1 MQAQLLKHKENLKKM
16 ILKKRDNLEKE
27 LQNDIQKE
35 LSDEMAIHIKNI
47 CAKQENITETKKEPS
62 KYMKKK

>member
-1 MQAQLLKHKENLKKM
+1 M
-16 ILKKRDNLEKE
+16 LEKE

-35 LSDEMAIHIKNI
+35 LSIEMAIHIKKI
-47 CAKQENITETKKEPS
+47 CAKQENIVYKKEPS